1 MKAHTVAPSR
11 PRPAD
16 ATHPGTRPAP
26 RRPGAPGTARR
37 SSWRVPATL
46 AVLSA
51 IPVVAG
57 SLRLVEIAGGPH
69 LLTANPR
76 IAASPLPVVI
86 HIVGA
91 TFYALAGAFQ
101 FSASFRRH
109 RPGWHRTAGRV
120 LIGAGL
126 AVAGSAL
133 WMTLFYAGA
142 PGGNLLWTVRLL
154 VASTM
159 AGAIVFGFAAVR
171 RRDIAAHRAWM
182 IRAYALA
189 LGAGTQT
196 VTQGV
201 GQAVF
206 GTGELSTAL
215 SISAGWVVNAAV
227 AEWIIR
233 RPGARR
239 RRRAAVGGSR

>member
-16 ATHPGTRPAP
+16 GTHPGTRPAP

-101 FSASFRRH
+101 FSASFRH
-109 RPGWHRTAGRV
+109 
-120 LIGAGL
+120 
-126 AVAGSAL
+126 
-133 WMTLFYAGA
+133 
-142 PGGNLLWTVRLL
+142 
-154 VASTM
+154 
-159 AGAIVFGFAAVR
+159 
-171 RRDIAAHRAWM
+171 
-182 IRAYALA
+182 ALA

-239 RRRAAVGGSR
+239 RRRATVGGSR

>member
-1 MKAHTVAPSR
+1 MNATVAP
-11 PRPAD
+11 
-16 ATHPGTRPAP
+16 TRPAAR
-26 RRPGAPGTARR
+26 RRPGTDGPRP
-37 SSWRVPATL
+37 SWRVPVSL

-101 FSASFRRH
+101 FSASFRR
-109 RPGWHRTAGRV
+109 RRTGWHRTAGRV

-133 WMTLFYAGA
+133 WMTLFYDDA

-159 AGAIVFGFAAVR
+159 AGAIVLGFAAIR

-239 RRRAAVGGSR
+239 RRRAAVGGLR